1 MSTRK
6 GAHDLR
12 YDLRSS
18 GATLKG
24 LWFTV
29 CCDLPRERGRW
40 VDGSLLSRSLMELVW
55 WWASLMQVPHHFVR
69 KFCKNHG
76 RNRVKARTTTTTMN
90 CTDIIAEQTSRHHF
104 RAENCIVHRP
114 ASMIYFPA
122 PSTVHGGVLSIRM
135 ILHRTIV
142 LGYFQAGTPEHFFNQ
157 EFWCPYYRRIS
168 QKHWPTFTFECFRR
182 NFQMPYSSH

>member
-6 GAHDLR
+6 GAHDLRYDLR

-122 PSTVHGGVLSIRM
+122 PSTRSTVACWASEWFY
-135 ILHRTIV
+135 IV
-142 LGYFQAGTPEHFFNQ
+142 LL
-157 EFWCPYYRRIS
+157 S
-168 QKHWPTFTFECFRR
+168 
-182 NFQMPYSSH
+182 